1 MEDLR
6 IGRRTS
12 SRTGF
17 QAINTTAAEIV
28 QASPYRVALIITA
41 PQAVRVTLGNNS
53 QIVLDNG
60 ITIVSSGGPLYL
72 DLATHGDVVRLP
84 WYGISTSAGVVGYI
98 EVLLA
103 EE

>member
-17 QAINTTAAEIV
+17 QPINTVAAEIV
-28 QASPYRVALIITA
+28 PASPHRIALIITA

-60 ITIVSSGGPLYL
+60 ITITNAGGPLYL
-72 DLATHGDVVRLP
+72 DLATHGDAVRLP
-84 WYGISTSAGVVGYI
+84 WFGISTSAGVTGYI